1 MTQQLIIPVFY
12 VIGKDGN
19 PIYDYEQITEY
30 FEQELLKLT
39 EVEEKEKE
47 YKPYTNIDNIVN
59 DMLATGGKKWVKK
72 RITYWKY
79 MTKKHQR

>member
-59 DMLATGGKKWVKK
+59 DMLATGGKK
-72 RITYWKY
+72 
-79 MTKKHQR
+79 